1 MPLMGSPRRAGGL
14 SSANSPR
21 GPSQRKPAAADSKV
35 GDPSEGAGVRRGV
48 WRVIRAVG
56 ADWVINP
63 AVETAASNAKALV
76 ADVRHGTCTKASNVA
91 SAKAAHMAAAT
102 STAASGLC
110 TRGKKAPGKHRARQ
124 NHHRSSSHDLLH
136 LVGRTCRH
144 RTILKR
150 RYFTKV
156 ISNVTMKERWD
167 CRSVASTKF
176 SFNQQKLCGRTNG
189 CRLAWRT
196 ISML

>member
-1 MPLMGSPRRAGGL
+1 MSLIGTPRRAGGL
-14 SSANSPR
+14 LYANSPR

-63 AVETAASNAKALV
+63 AVETAASDAKVLM

-110 TRGKKAPGKHRARQ
+110 TRGKKACGQYGARQ
-124 NHHRSSSHDLLH
+124 YRNHSSSHDILH
-136 LVGRTCRH
+136 FDGRTLR
-144 RTILKR
+144 
-150 RYFTKV
+150 
-156 ISNVTMKERWD
+156 
-167 CRSVASTKF
+167 CRSLSDLGVS
-176 SFNQQKLCGRTNG
+176 QQSERQSRDRMEM
-189 CRLAWRT
+189 RLHSRR
-196 ISML
+196 L

>member
-1 MPLMGSPRRAGGL
+1 MTTPNAKVLVVHVSHVIAANVA
-14 SSANSPR
+14 SAKTSEVIAANS
-21 GPSQRKPAAADSKV
+21 SDVTSAKSSHATSAKPAHA
-35 GDPSEGAGVRRGV
+35 
-48 WRVIRAVG
+48 
-56 ADWVINP
+56 
-63 AVETAASNAKALV
+63 
-76 ADVRHGTCTKASNVA
+76 A
-91 SAKAAHMAAAT
+91 SAKAAHVASAKSATHVAAAT
-102 STAASGLC
+102 ATATASLC
-110 TRGKKAPGKHRARQ
+110 SRSKKAPGKHRARQ
-124 NHHRSSSHDLLH
+124 NHHRSSSHDFLH

-167 CRSVASTKF
+167 CQSVASTKF
-176 SFNQQKLCGRTNG
+176 SFNQQNLCGRTNG

>member
-110 TRGKKAPGKHRARQ
+110 TRGKKAPGEYGACQYR
-124 NHHRSSSHDLLH
+124 NHSSSHDILH
-136 LVGRTCRH
+136 FDGRTLR
-144 RTILKR
+144 RRSLSDLGVSKR
-150 RYFTKV
+150 
-156 ISNVTMKERWD
+156 SERQSRD
-167 CRSVASTKF
+167 RMEMRV
-176 SFNQQKLCGRTNG
+176 QGR
-189 CRLAWRT
+189 RL
-196 ISML
+196 